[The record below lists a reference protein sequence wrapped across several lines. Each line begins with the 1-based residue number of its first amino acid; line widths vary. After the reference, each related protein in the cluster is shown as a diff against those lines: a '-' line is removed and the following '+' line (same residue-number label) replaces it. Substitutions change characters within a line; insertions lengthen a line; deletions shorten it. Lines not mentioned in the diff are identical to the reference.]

1 MEMKKT
7 TRSAALA
14 AICVAVALPSLAVTQ
29 TVTNTVNGIKW
40 QLLIDTSANT
50 VSVGPIWGNPA
61 EATGWKNNSYAMCR
75 TLIDRSVSGV
85 QGTIEVPGKFKID
98 GVEYTT
104 TVIGNRSFYASSNL
118 STLVLPL
125 YASTT
130 KIGTCAFWTCG
141 KLANFVMK
149 GPATVAPGET
159 QNYNTLT
166 LGYSSYFGECKAV
179 QRVLV
184 GPNIKLNNATSRSN
198 FQITGSTNTVC
209 LLPSTSANTTWVG
222 VDLKGVDQTV
232 LYYGLSDDR
241 KAITFSTADADEL
254 AAFLDFAPLVKEYLG
269 LDTRLS
275 ITNTVTMTEEQT
287 ATLSAFGFDS
297 LAHVKFEAKDATQY
311 ANAIAA
317 VPGAATLIAD
327 SAKLRGAVLTVPAE
341 RKVIVPI
348 LNGGKYSPNGN
359 GKLTLPRET
368 KYGKWTRQ

>member
-14 AICVAVALPSLAVTQ
+14 AICVAVALPSLAATQ

-50 VSVGPIWGNPA
+50 VSVGPIWSNPA
-61 EATGWKNNSYAMCR
+61 ESTGWKNNSYAMCR

-275 ITNTVTMTEEQT
+275 ITNTVTMTEEQ
-287 ATLSAFGFDS
+287 AASLSAFGFDT

-311 ANAIAA
+311 ANTVAA
-317 VPGAATLIAD
+317 VPGTATLIAD
-327 SAKLRGAVLTVPAE
+327 PAKLRGAALSVPAG

-348 LNGGKYSPNGN
+348 PNGGKYSPSGN

-368 KYGKWTRQ
+368 K